1 MIILHS
7 KAQIQAFLQQDVF
20 LHLYSLGDLD
30 DFFWG
35 YTVWY
40 ASKADDEIKDIILL
54 YAGQSLSVILAIS
67 GHSASMAKLLASI
80 QHLLPNKFYAHL
92 SPGVEKVLEARY
104 HLRPHGL
111 HYKMGLKD
119 KTALSQVDTA
129 RVTRL
134 AVENLDDILRLYAA
148 SYPGNWFD
156 PRMLETKQYFGIREG
171 HQLVSVAGI
180 HVYSEAYKVAA
191 LGNITTHPSYRGR
204 GYGRATTARLCQSL
218 AERVDYIGL
227 NVKTD
232 NQTAISL
239 YKSLGFEIVAEYN
252 EYMVEAKRDYSMKN

>member
-1 MIILHS
+1 MIILHN

-30 DFFWG
+30 DFFWS

-40 ASKADDEIKDIILL
+40 ASEANGEIKDIILL
-54 YAGQSLSVILAIS
+54 YAGQSLPVILAIS
-67 GHSASMAKLLASI
+67 GNTDSMAELLGSI
-80 QHLLPNKFYAHL
+80 QHLLPARFYSHL
-92 SPGVEKVLEARY
+92 SPGVEKVLESRY
-104 HLRPHGL
+104 FLKPHGL

-119 KTALSQVDTA
+119 KSPLRQVDTS
-129 RVTRL
+129 RVKRL
-134 AVENLDDILRLYAA
+134 AAEELNDILQLYAT

-156 PRMLETKQYFGIREG
+156 PRMLETKQYFGIRQG
-171 HQLVSVAGI
+171 GQLVSVAGI

-191 LGNITTHPSYRGR
+191 LGNITTHPDYRGQ

-218 AERVDYIGL
+218 AEGVDYIGL
-227 NVKTD
+227 NVKAD

-239 YKSLGFEIVAEYN
+239 YKTLGFEIVAEYN
-252 EYMVEAKRDYSMKN
+252 EFMVEAR